1 MVATGLAAQ
10 GGLGKIGGK
19 FDFHRAGFSWVH
31 SKESGNES
39 GEEGVG
45 LEPEPKLFGFGD
57 LARVGGELEDLFTAA
72 GAFEVDDGEI
82 AFLGGA
88 GREGMEV
95 GHGLGEAGEGGGDI
109 GIGDGFGRF
118 LGNLEAFRSGQF
130 KFRGEIDAEDKFE
143 LFVFFE
149 ISFFDGGIVDEVKLF
164 GFDRMAEAVAEKIF
178 AEFFFD
184 IVGVAAANHFE
195 RGVAWAEAGEAGRFL
210 EGKEN
215 TFFFFTNLIGWNL
228 ALHATAAPTHIFQRD
243 LHMQS

>member
-1 MVATGLAAQ
+1 
-10 GGLGKIGGK
+10 
-19 FDFHRAGFSWVH
+19 
-31 SKESGNES
+31 
-39 GEEGVG
+39 
-45 LEPEPKLFGFGD
+45 
-57 LARVGGELEDLFTAA
+57 
-72 GAFEVDDGEI
+72 
-82 AFLGGA
+82 
-88 GREGMEV
+88 MEV

-130 KFRGEIDAEDKFE
+130 KFRREIDAEDELE

-149 ISFFDGGIVDEVKLF
+149 IGFFDGGIVDEVKFF
-164 GFDRMAEAVAEKIF
+164 GFDCMAKAVAEKIF

-210 EGKEN
+210 EGEEN
-215 TFFFFTNLIGWNL
+215 TFFFFTNLIGGNL